1 MLRKSL
7 IAAVAG
13 AAAFLLTNVLD
24 QEPGQEWQVVL
35 SVLLGGSTLIVQYL
49 VDFAQRFEE
58 AERRSAELLDATE
71 LFSHV
76 DGSVLRSDEVTQL
89 VRGYTKVRE
98 QSGGMVQVFAEK
110 ELARLSALMKDLE
123 SGSADC
129 PGENHEWLIDLTE
142 CVKMTV
148 DATST
153 SVDRDFWHSGPAMR
167 YLAAQ
172 EKAVK
177 RRGVEIRR
185 LFVVNEPHEVTDTL
199 RELCEQHRKR
209 GIDAR
214 IAVRSLM
221 ASNPLVNDFIVFD
234 GELCYEIA
242 PDLQS
247 NPDRTRLHAK
257 PEHIADRINQFN
269 ELWSATGPERLTTPR
284 SFPAHL
290 SPAGCHLFLT
300 LVDDHPVSGVP
311 ARIQLRVQP
320 GPQHPWSQ
328 PGADRPELTAVATPL
343 TPAEIEPVSVSLRPF
358 PSGDGGAAE
367 VLFTPD
373 QAGTHRIRVAVH
385 DRTTGT
391 VLQQAE
397 TTVRVSTP
405 GELPSTA
412 TPFILRTEG
421 E

>member
-1 MLRKSL
+1 VFVKIL
-7 IAAVAG
+7 ITAVVAG
-13 AAAFLLTNVLD
+13 VAFLLTNVLNQKPD
-24 QEPGQEWQVVL
+24 QAWQLIL
-35 SVLLGGSTLIVQYL
+35 SVLIGGSTLIVQYL
-49 VDFAQRFEE
+49 LDFAQRFEE
-58 AERRSAELLDATE
+58 AERRSAELLAATE

-76 DGSVLRSDEVTQL
+76 DGSVLRSDDVTQL

-129 PGENHEWLIDLTE
+129 PGENHDWLLSLTE
-142 CVKMTV
+142 CVKRTL

-177 RRGVEIRR
+177 QRGVEIRR
-185 LFVVNEPHEVTDTL
+185 LFVVNEPHEVTDSL
-199 RELCEQHRKR
+199 RELCEHHRKR

-221 ASNPLVNDFIVFD
+221 ASNPMINDFIVFD
-234 GELCYEIA
+234 GEICYETA

-247 NPDRTRLHAK
+247 NPDSTRLRAK
-257 PEHIADRINQFN
+257 PEHVADRINQFN
-269 ELWSATGPERLTTPR
+269 ELWAATGPERLATPR
-284 SFPAHL
+284 AFPAHL

-300 LVDDHPVSGVP
+300 LVDDHPVSGAP
-311 ARIQLRVQP
+311 ARIQLRLQP

-328 PGADRPELTAVATPL
+328 PGADRPELTAFATPL
-343 TPAEIEPVSVSLRPF
+343 TPAEIKPVNVSLRPF

-373 QAGTHRIRVAVH
+373 QAGTHRIRVAVQ
-385 DRTTGT
+385 DRHTGT
-391 VLQQAE
+391 VLQQVE
-397 TTVRVSTP
+397 TTVRVTTP
-405 GELPSTA
+405 GELPSSA
-412 TPFILRTEG
+412 APFALRAEG